1 MHAGCGQYDKDVDD
15 KDVECRMHDSA
26 GVAEAY
32 SGSYERGVVAPCSG
46 SIWQLAH
53 PTTRHLR
60 CEAARMVLVW
70 R

>member
-1 MHAGCGQYDKDVDD
+1 
-15 KDVECRMHDSA
+15 MHDSA